1 MKFWPTGI
9 AGRTLLVLLIGFGIA
24 QALTLALYVRSR
36 AEAIAAMEASRAADR
51 IADLLLLA
59 PQPDSAQAAKL
70 GLSLHALSDVP
81 HGAAASGLAPVVAG
95 ILRQRLALTSLPPVE
110 VMSAAETPIWPWKE
124 RTATG
129 IFRWR
134 ESGELMRGRQPPT
147 LVVRALFPDPAGG
160 WLGIDAE
167 IYGDAPVRLWPPRF
181 LFAFTIL
188 AVVALVL
195 TVGAVRRVA
204 RPLALFTVA
213 AERLGQDLAAPPLPE
228 TGPREV
234 RRLTAAFNRMQAR
247 LRSFVEG
254 RTQLLAAIS
263 HDLRTPLTRLKLRTE
278 LVEDEGEQARMV
290 GDIEHME
297 ALITAALT
305 FARND
310 AAREARHPV
319 DLAGMLADIALE
331 RQDLA
336 QNVRY
341 DGPERL
347 ILPVAPLALRR
358 AVDNLIDNAL
368 KFGHQARIT
377 LAMSADSVLLSVQDD
392 GPGIPATERERVFEP
407 FYRGD
412 AARSADI
419 GGSGL
424 GLSITRDIV
433 HAHGGTITLEDAV
446 PSGLLIQIRL
456 PVQRGGGGV
465 PS

>member
-9 AGRTLLVLLIGFGIA
+9 GGRTLLVLLIGFGVA

-51 IADLLLLA
+51 IADLLLLS
-59 PQPDSAQAAKL
+59 PQPDPAQAAKL
-70 GLSLHALSDVP
+70 GLTLHRLDAADIVP
-81 HGAAASGLAPVVAG
+81 ASSGLAPVVAG
-95 ILRQRLALTSLPPVE
+95 ILRQRLDLAQMPPVE
-110 VMSAAETPIWPWKE
+110 VLSLTETPLWPWKGRE
-124 RTATG
+124 RAG

-134 ESGELMRGRQPPT
+134 ESGELMRGRQPPS
-147 LVVRALFPDPAGG
+147 LLVRALLPDPTGG

-167 IYGDAPVRLWPPRF
+167 VYGEAPVRLWPPRF
-181 LFAFTIL
+181 LFASTIL

-195 TVGAVRRVA
+195 TLGAVRRVT
-204 RPLALFTVA
+204 RPLGLFTLA

-234 RRLTAAFNRMQAR
+234 RRLTAAFNRMQER

-278 LVEDEGEQARMV
+278 LVEDADEQARMV
-290 GDIEHME
+290 GDIDHME

-310 AAREARHPV
+310 AAREARQPV
-319 DLAGMLADIALE
+319 DLAGILRDIATE
-331 RQDLA
+331 RQDLGA
-336 QNVRY
+336 EVSY

-347 ILPVAPLALRR
+347 IVSLAPLALRR
-358 AVDNLIDNAL
+358 AVDNLVDNAL
-368 KFGHQARIT
+368 KFGRR
-377 LAMSADSVLLSVQDD
+377 ADLRLILDAEGAALSVQDD
-392 GPGIPATERERVFEP
+392 GPGVPLAERERVFEP

-412 AARSADI
+412 AARTAEI

-424 GLSITRDIV
+424 GLSITRDIIQ
-433 HAHGGTITLEDAV
+433 AHGGTIALADGV
-446 PSGLLIQIRL
+446 PSGLVVRIHL
-456 PVQRGGGGV
+456 PVQRGGGGA